1 MVNGY
6 HLLSYSRI
14 STSYNILVL
23 YKYDSFGAE
32 IRYSILLTDKIPSN
46 GILGSLTKIKNRTN
60 SKEFAISQMNLE
72 LDFDSYTYEEFYKK
86 IGGVVNTGLVRSP
99 VLSGLMNNLGL
110 NLLSEGLEGAPNDL
124 LEIYSKECLQY
135 LFKSPA
141 RRYGKDRSFERLPD
155 GVLLVK
161 NSSAFLFDSK
171 AYSNGFEFTSDDI
184 NRFEKYIEDFS
195 EKYSHL
201 FTVKSFIVISGKFN
215 DSDEAILNRSTDLL
229 SRAQVPIACIEAK
242 TLAEMVAEIMKK
254 PDFQQSIDWNQIFVR
269 PVIKLSNLTSQIKK
283 IEKDRII

>member
-1 MVNGY
+1 
-6 HLLSYSRI
+6 
-14 STSYNILVL
+14 
-23 YKYDSFGAE
+23 
-32 IRYSILLTDKIPSN
+32 
-46 GILGSLTKIKNRTN
+46 
-60 SKEFAISQMNLE
+60 MNLE

-161 NSSAFLFDSK
+161 NISAFLFDSK

-201 FTVKSFIVISGKFN
+201 FAVKSFIVISGRFN

-229 SRAQVPIACIEAK
+229 SRAQVPIACIQAK

-254 PDFQQSIDWNQIFVR
+254 PEFQQSIDWNQIFVK
-269 PVIKLSNLTSQIKK
+269 PVVKLSNLTSQIKK
-283 IEKDRII
+283 IEKDKII